1 MVAER
6 SGRRARTT
14 ARMLRPV
21 RAWTRRATANAVN
34 TMVRCASMLSL
45 LLDQP
50 TPTGLAM
57 EACRDLH
64 TGGQRPI
71 RLPIRSE
78 EHTSEL
84 QSRFDL
90 VCRLLLEK
98 KEERA
103 STAHTRRTSSA

>member
-1 MVAER
+1 MLMVAER

-57 EACRDLH
+57 EACRDLL

-71 RLPIRSE
+71 RLPI
-78 EHTSEL
+78 L
-84 QSRFDL
+84 QRPLPGILLHQIGRAS
-90 VCRLLLEK
+90 CR
-98 KEERA
+98 ERA
-103 STAHTRRTSSA
+103 YEHEVA